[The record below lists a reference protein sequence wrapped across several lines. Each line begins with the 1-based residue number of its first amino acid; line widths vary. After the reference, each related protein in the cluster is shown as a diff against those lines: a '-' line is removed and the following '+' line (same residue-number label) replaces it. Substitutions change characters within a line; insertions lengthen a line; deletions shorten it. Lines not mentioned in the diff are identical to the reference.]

1 MSYVSPDKKK
11 YISEKYVTNKGL
23 VFFCVLYCMYHLQF
37 LTACSSKRFKSE
49 VRNALLWDLL
59 ARIKEYRWEQRLL
72 QEPSVSISPRT
83 GMPGSLAMIFCKS
96 KASLTPAW
104 DFICGWD
111 SFIHLMVCNLLKTFA
126 FKYLNAEDYSPNGKQ
141 LMQYVNTSTTMFKFT
156 LYSKIY
162 RYNDPGNSSAVFA
175 LVLIT

>member
-1 MSYVSPDKKK
+1 
-11 YISEKYVTNKGL
+11 
-23 VFFCVLYCMYHLQF
+23 MYHLQF

-111 SFIHLMVCNLLKTFA
+111 SFIHLMVCNLLRIMLLSN
-126 FKYLNAEDYSPNGKQ
+126 LNSKAVYIRRRLQPNGKQ
-141 LMQYVNTSTTMFKFT
+141 LMHYVNTLSTMFKFT

-162 RYNDPGNSSAVFA
+162 RYNDPGNS
-175 LVLIT
+175 